1 MKSALATL
9 VLIGMLPACS
19 AFQTP
24 STTRPLY
31 LLQANAAPAPATTA
45 TAPATTLTVRPFTV
59 TDAYAGF
66 DFIWFKDGAYQRDAY
81 HGWIARP
88 GEMMADAS
96 VNWLAASSACFS
108 RVQREDIS
116 LPTTR
121 SLQATVTRFDANLDA
136 TPPVATI
143 AIRFYLSGQDMTPL
157 VVDTMAAEPI
167 AKPDADR
174 AVQAWNAGLTKCL
187 QTFVQAVRAQP
198 VKSAAATP
206 APAAV
211 K

>member
-9 VLIGMLPACS
+9 ALIVALPACS

-31 LLQANAAPAPATTA
+31 LLQANAVPAPATMA
-45 TAPATTLTVRPFTV
+45 AVPATTLTVRPFSI
-59 TDAYAGF
+59 TDAYGGF

-88 GEMMADAS
+88 GDMMADAS
-96 VNWLAASSACFS
+96 VNWLAASGCFA

-121 SLQATVTRFDANLDA
+121 SLQATVTRFDASLDA

-143 AIRFYLSGQDMTPL
+143 AIRFYLSGPDMTPL
-157 VVDTMAAEPI
+157 VVDTMAAEPL
-167 AKPDADR
+167 AKSDADS
-174 AVQAWNAGLTKCL
+174 AVKAWNAGLTKCL
-187 QTFVQAVRAQP
+187 QTFEQAVRAQP
-198 VKSAAATP
+198 VKPAT
-206 APAAV
+206 APAAAA

>member
-1 MKSALATL
+1 MKSTLATL
-9 VLIGMLPACS
+9 VLIGALPACS

-24 STTRPLY
+24 GTTRPLY
-31 LLQANAAPAPATTA
+31 LLQAIAVPAPATTA
-45 TAPATTLTVRPFTV
+45 AAPAPTLTVRPFSI
-59 TDAYAGF
+59 TDAYGGF

-88 GEMMADAS
+88 GDMMADAS
-96 VNWLAASSACFS
+96 VSWLAASGCFA

-143 AIRFYLSGQDMTPL
+143 AIRFYLSGTDMTPL
-157 VVDTMAAEPI
+157 VVDTMAAEPL
-167 AKPDADR
+167 AKPDAES
-174 AVQAWNAGLTKCL
+174 AVKAWDAGLTKCL

-198 VKSAAATP
+198 VKPAT
-206 APAAV
+206 APAAAAN
-211 K
+211 

>member
-1 MKSALATL
+1 MKSTLATL
-9 VLIGMLPACS
+9 VLIGALPACS

-24 STTRPLY
+24 GTTRPLY
-31 LLQANAAPAPATTA
+31 LLQAIAVPAPATTA
-45 TAPATTLTVRPFTV
+45 AAPTPTLTVRPFSI
-59 TDAYAGF
+59 TDAYGGF

-88 GEMMADAS
+88 GDMMADAS
-96 VNWLAASSACFS
+96 VSWLAASGCFA

-143 AIRFYLSGQDMTPL
+143 AIRFYLSGTDMTPL
-157 VVDTMAAEPI
+157 VVDTMAAEPL
-167 AKPDADR
+167 AKPDAES
-174 AVQAWNAGLTKCL
+174 AVKAWDAGLTKCL

-198 VKSAAATP
+198 VKPAT
-206 APAAV
+206 APATAAN
-211 K
+211 

>member
-31 LLQANAAPAPATTA
+31 LLQADRVREGDTTA

-59 TDAYAGF
+59 TDAYGGF

-88 GEMMADAS
+88 GDMMADAS
-96 VNWLAASSACFS
+96 VNWLAASGCFA

-157 VVDTMAAEPI
+157 VVDTMAAEPL
-167 AKPDADR
+167 AKSDADS
-174 AVQAWNAGLTKCL
+174 AVKAWNAGLTKCL

-198 VKSAAATP
+198 VKP
-206 APAAV
+206 APATTAPAAA

>member
-1 MKSALATL
+1 MKHILATL
-9 VLIGMLPACS
+9 ALIAMLPACS
-19 AFQTP
+19 SLQAP

-31 LLQANAAPAPATTA
+31 LLQANPVPAPATTA
-45 TAPATTLTVRPFTV
+45 TAPASTLTVRPFSI
-59 TDAYAGF
+59 TDAYGGF
-66 DFIWFKDGAYQRDAY
+66 DLIWFKDGAYQRDAY

-88 GEMMADAS
+88 GDMMADAS
-96 VNWLAASSACFS
+96 VTWLSTSACFA

-143 AIRFYLSGQDMTPL
+143 AIRFYLSGQDMSPL
-157 VVDTMAAEPI
+157 VVDTMAAEPL
-167 AKPDADR
+167 AKPDADS
-174 AVQAWNAGLTKCL
+174 AVKAWNAGLTKCL

-198 VKSAAATP
+198 VKPANEPAAAT
-206 APAAV
+206 

>member
-31 LLQANAAPAPATTA
+31 LLQADRVREGDTTA

-59 TDAYAGF
+59 TDAYGGF

-88 GEMMADAS
+88 GDMMADAS
-96 VNWLAASSACFS
+96 VNLLGASGCFS

-143 AIRFYLSGQDMTPL
+143 AIRFYLSGTDMTPL
-157 VVDTMAAEPI
+157 VVDTMAAEPL
-167 AKPDADR
+167 AKSDADS
-174 AVQAWNAGLTKCL
+174 AVKAWNAGLTKCL

-198 VKSAAATP
+198 VKPATAMT
-206 APAAV
+206 APAAA